1 MVDNEC
7 RYMPMKFRCMREN
20 VINFLPKTPKNV
32 KIQKMKKNIKC
43 LLVIYVKA
51 D

>member
-20 VINFLPKTPKNV
+20 VINFLPKTPKN
-32 KIQKMKKNIKC
+32 QKMKKNIKC